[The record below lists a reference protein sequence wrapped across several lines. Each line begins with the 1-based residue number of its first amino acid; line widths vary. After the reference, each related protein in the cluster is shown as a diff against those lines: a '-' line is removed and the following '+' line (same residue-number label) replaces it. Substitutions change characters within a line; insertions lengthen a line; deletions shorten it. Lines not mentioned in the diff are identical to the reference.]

1 MTYTTAQ
8 GNAGSFNPL
17 RQSRD
22 GTAYSWTLVG
32 LVTTEPQ
39 WELPN
44 GDFLMHTK
52 YINDPS
58 KPLLG
63 SVWQKQLRTH

>member
-8 GNAGSFNPL
+8 GNAVSFNPL
-17 RQSRD
+17 SQFRD
-22 GTAYSWTLVG
+22 PNAYSWTLVG

-44 GDFLMHTK
+44 EDFSHVFK
-52 YINDPS
+52 IYN
-58 KPLLG
+58 
-63 SVWQKQLRTH
+63 